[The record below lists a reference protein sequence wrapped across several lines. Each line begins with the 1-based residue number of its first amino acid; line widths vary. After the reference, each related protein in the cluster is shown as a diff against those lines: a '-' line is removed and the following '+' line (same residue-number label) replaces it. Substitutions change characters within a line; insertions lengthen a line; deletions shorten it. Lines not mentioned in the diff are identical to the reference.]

1 MEVRTINNTLFF
13 AEVAEQLALGHAVRM
28 RARGNSMLPFIR
40 DGRDVLVLEKP
51 GKDSFRRGRLVLA
64 RLLLARSE
72 EDRYVIHRVVKVQG
86 DRLWLRGDGN
96 LKVYERCSRA
106 EVLAEVTEVVRSG
119 RRPSVER
126 SIRQGSWRWN
136 AYRFW
141 GPAHPFLRSVGLALY
156 RRLNK
161 K

>member
-40 DGRDVLVLEKP
+40 DGRDVLVLGKP
-51 GKDSFRRGRLVLA
+51 GEDSFRRGRLVLA
-64 RLLLARSE
+64 RLE

-86 DRLWLRGDGN
+86 GMLWLRGDGN
-96 LKVYERCSRA
+96 LKVYEMCSRA
-106 EVLAEVTEVVRSG
+106 EVLAEITEVVRNG
-119 RRPSVER
+119 R

-136 AYRFW
+136 AYRFLW
-141 GPAHPFLRSVGLALY
+141 PSHPFLRRVGLALY